1 MALGR
6 PSQII
11 GAVALAV
18 SVASSSRAQPP
29 AVAAPAAPVVENSC
43 ASGGCCST
51 RPNCFKRWGAWHDA
65 AQRDGSI
72 DLPLGTTVYAP
83 FEIQIA
89 NAQAASMALYHY
101 DFFEGTAE
109 LSPRGRDRLHQILC
123 LLPTCF
129 VPVVIE
135 RTIWTPELDAA
146 RRMMVYN
153 EIAQAGFPLPL
164 ERVVVGVPAPIGFKG
179 IEADIVY
186 RNLLIQMQTGGVTRG
201 SGTSGP
207 AGAGFGASGGGNGL
221 APISH

>member
-1 MALGR
+1 MSLGR
-6 PSQII
+6 PREII

-18 SVASSSRAQPP
+18 TVASGSHAQQP
-29 AVAAPAAPVVENSC
+29 APVLPAAPVAEISC
-43 ASGGCCST
+43 GSGGCSAT
-51 RPNCFKRWGAWHDA
+51 RANCFGKWRAWHDA
-65 AQRDGSI
+65 AWRDGSI

-89 NAQAASMALYHY
+89 NAQTASMALYHY
-101 DFFEGTAE
+101 DFFDGTAE

-129 VPVVIE
+129 APVVIE

-164 ERVVVGVPAPIGFKG
+164 ERVMVGVPAPIGFKG
-179 IEADIVY
+179 IEADIVF
-186 RNLLIQMQTGGVTRG
+186 RNMLIQMQTGGVTRG

-207 AGAGFGASGGGNGL
+207 AGAGFGAAGGGSGL